1 MLTAPGEF
9 FPAQASTEALDKLL
23 AVARQCFDY
32 VVVDAGSRIDLKDT
46 SLFDENANLYLITQ
60 VGISELRNANRMVTQ
75 FFSARG
81 HKLQIVLNRYTP
93 HALLFDEA
101 QIDKALTRAAQWKI
115 PDDFATARRTGN
127 SSTPVVFQDSP
138 IARTIRQMAR
148 NACGLP
154 TNLENK
160 KGFSF
165 SGRLPNP
172 CL

>member
-1 MLTAPGEF
+1 MYGI
-9 FPAQASTEALDKLL
+9 L
-23 AVARQCFDY
+23 AHSGVKY
-32 VVVDAGSRIDLKDT
+32 I
-46 SLFDENANLYLITQ
+46 IP
-60 VGISELRNANRMVTQ
+60 Q

-101 QIDKALTRAAQWKI
+101 QIDKALTRPAQWKI

-127 SSTPVVFQDSP
+127 SATPVVFQDSP

-165 SGRLPNP
+165 FRPFAKPLLVIPEP
-172 CL
+172 